1 MAMEVS
7 SATLRDIEF
16 RLELRGYNKD
26 DVDEFLERV
35 AAGIE
40 LLQERVRE
48 AAARAAKAEAELSH
62 AQPRVAD
69 TQFQPAAPAAPATPP
84 AQRDPD
90 DHSITRTLLLAQR
103 TADLAVSEAHQQAT
117 EVITKARAQAGT
129 MVSQAEEKVRRMTE
143 EATIE
148 VRADLDR
155 LSGTRAA
162 LQEDVDNLQ
171 RYLAAERARVHASFS
186 EALRW
191 VEENLPSLSPLPD
204 MRHPD
209 SRPRAAPAMGGHPP
223 RADADRPSPI

>member
-1 MAMEVS
+1 MPVMAMEVS

-40 LLQERVRE
+40 LLQDRIRE
-48 AAARAAKAEAELSH
+48 SAGRATQAEGELSQ
-62 AQPRVAD
+62 AQSRLSD
-69 TQFQPAAPAAPATPP
+69 TRFQPPPRPAEPEV
-84 AQRDPD
+84 D

-117 EVITKARAQAGT
+117 EAMSRARADAGA
-129 MVSQAEEKVRRMTE
+129 MVAQAEEQVRRMTE
-143 EATIE
+143 EATVEMRSHI
-148 VRADLDR
+148 DR
-155 LSGTRAA
+155 LVGTRAA

-171 RYLAAERARVHASFS
+171 RYLAAERTRVEAGFA

-191 VEENLPSLSPLPD
+191 VEENLPSLSPRPD
-204 MRHPD
+204 MRHPN
-209 SRPRAAPAMGGHPP
+209 SRPAPPGSAPAQ
-223 RADADRPSPI
+223 RSDADRSSPS